1 MNEKVRKT
9 IKELLPYII
18 IVIVV
23 LLIKTYIVM
32 PVQVKGT
39 SMEPTLRENEIM
51 ILNKVGYK
59 LGKLKRFDIV
69 VIKLGS
75 ERLIKRVIG
84 LPGEVVKYE
93 DNKLYINDEYIEEPF
108 LASSVVTQNFQV
120 KIENNYYFVLGDNRE
135 VSNDSRYFGAVNIK
149 DIEGTTNLTVFPFN
163 RFGMKK

>member
-69 VIKLGS
+69 VVKLGS

-149 DIEGTTNLTVFPFN
+149 NIEGTTNLTVFPFN
-163 RFGMKK
+163 RFGIKK

>member
-1 MNEKVRKT
+1 MNEKVLKS
-9 IKELLPYII
+9 IKELLPYILI
-18 IVIVV
+18 IIGV
-23 LLIKTYIVM
+23 LLIKAYIVM

-59 LGKLKRFDIV
+59 FNKLKRFDIV
-69 VIKLGS
+69 VIKLGD

-84 LPGEVVKYE
+84 LPGETIKYE
-93 DNKLYINDEYIEEPF
+93 DNKLYVNGEYVEESF
-108 LASSVVTQNFQV
+108 LAPSVTTQNFQV
-120 KIENNYYFVLGDNRE
+120 KIEDDYYFVLGDNRE

-163 RFGMKK
+163 RFGNKK